1 MRSKSSHKE
10 LFLENGVS
18 GQMKIILK
26 IKEGGQ
32 FLPVNKSQIK
42 KDTFAS
48 TKVGAILSYLQLGP
62 LGKASII
69 IINNSGSLGALIP
82 KNLNEGHLSYLCQ
95 SEKSEIHDYIF

>member
-1 MRSKSSHKE
+1 MK
-10 LFLENGVS
+10 NGVS

-62 LGKASII
+62 LGKASNI
-69 IINNSGSLGALIP
+69 IINNSGSLGASKFP
-82 KNLNEGHLSYLCQ
+82 KILMKPTVCALQLLVSVR
-95 SEKSEIHDYIF
+95 EI

>member
-62 LGKASII
+62 IRKALII
-69 IINNSGSLGALIP
+69 IRNNSGSFKIP
-82 KNLNEGHLSYLCQ
+82 KNLNEAHLSYLCQ
-95 SEKSEIHDYIF
+95 SEKSGIHDYIF

>member
-42 KDTFAS
+42 KDSFAS
-48 TKVGAILSYLQLGP
+48 TKVGAILSYLLLGP

-69 IINNSGSLGALIP
+69 IINNSGSLGASKFP
-82 KNLNEGHLSYLCQ
+82 KILM
-95 SEKSEIHDYIF
+95 KAT

>member
-42 KDTFAS
+42 KDTFAN
-48 TKVGAILSYLQLGP
+48 TKVVAFIV
-62 LGKASII
+62 
-69 IINNSGSLGALIP
+69 
-82 KNLNEGHLSYLCQ
+82 
-95 SEKSEIHDYIF
+95 IFTVGVVSTDLLY